1 MKMQPITTMK
11 TTNRAGPDSGP
22 AQASRILGSMTQ
34 PAPGTPSPLSCRLV
48 SSLRFTR
55 SFRISALSL
64 ALVFSAAAGV
74 FVTGAA
80 TPLVAQKPGVLRVV
94 SGKVTDKGD
103 KPLKGCVVYLKD
115 DKSLS
120 VKSFIADDSGG
131 FRFGQLSQNSD
142 YELWAELDGKKSNTR
157 TISSFDNKNEFVMN
171 LKIDTGK

>member
-1 MKMQPITTMK
+1 MTMKMQPITTKKK
-11 TTNRAGPDSGP
+11 TSSSSSQGG
-22 AQASRILGSMTQ
+22 SRILGIMMQ
-34 PAPGTPSPLSCRLV
+34 LAPGTPSPLPRRLL
-48 SSLRFTR
+48 SR

-64 ALVFSAAAGV
+64 AVLFGSLTGVLVTCV
-74 FVTGAA
+74 A
-80 TPLVAQKPGVLRVV
+80 TPLMAQKPGVLRVV

-103 KPLKGCVVYLKD
+103 RPLKGSVVYLKD
-115 DKSLS
+115 DKTLS

-157 TISSFDNKNEFVMN
+157 TISSFDNKDAFVMN

>member
-1 MKMQPITTMK
+1 MKMQPITMK
-11 TTNRAGPDSGP
+11 KKTSSSHGR
-22 AQASRILGSMTQ
+22 SRILGIMKQ
-34 PAPGTPSPLSCRLV
+34 YAPGTPSPLPR
-48 SSLRFTR
+48 SLFSR
-55 SFRISALSL
+55 SFRVSALSL
-64 ALVFSAAAGV
+64 ALVFGLAAGV
-74 FVTGAA
+74 LVTGVA
-80 TPLVAQKPGVLRVV
+80 TPLMAQKPGVLRVV